1 MNCYNHHNDP
11 AVATCIDCGKGLCN
25 NCAHKYNIPICDNCN
40 QIRIKNEK
48 GNIVKNWII
57 IAILTLLLFPI
68 FPKPLAN
75 NFIDFL
81 IVSLFFLV
89 IFYIAIS
96 IVYGWKFLVSI
107 TSITFL
113 ILPVI
118 GWIIYFVVKLTLS
131 CLIGFFVAPI
141 KLYQDI
147 KRYKELKETEKLIHN

>member
-57 IAILTLLLFPI
+57 TIVIAFMLIPIINMLHLNHILLVLIAFCGA
-68 FPKPLAN
+68 LAM
-75 NFIDFL
+75 
-81 IVSLFFLV
+81 
-89 IFYIAIS
+89 
-96 IVYGWKFLVSI
+96 VYGWKSLNSITPRVFLV
-107 TSITFL
+107 
-113 ILPVI
+113 LPLI
-118 GWIIYFVVKLTLS
+118 GWLIYFYFKIMLS
-131 CLIGFFVAPI
+131 LIIGFFVAPI

-147 KRYKELKETEKLIHN
+147 KRYKELKETETLIHNY